1 MTFDECVQSIRKGSV
16 ISFKEYTLDRHERKR
31 LSLNIDGAVVQ
42 EIFPA
47 NETLSR
53 ETLEQYYGTELSE
66 QDYLQLSCMNSP
78 RFVVS
83 LGISENNVMD
93 IKIIILN
100 CDFYNMGHQEITV
113 TNELAPENIAYEP
126 NYVMAQKGWLN
137 NE

>member
-16 ISFKEYTLDRHERKR
+16 ISFKEYTLDRHERKH
-31 LSLNIDGAVVQ
+31 LSLEVDGAVVQ

-53 ETLEQYYGTELSE
+53 EILEQYYGTELAE

-83 LGISENNVMD
+83 LGITEENVMN
-93 IKIIILN
+93 IKILVVN
-100 CDFYNMGHQEITV
+100 RDFYNMGHQEITV

-126 NYVMAQKGWLN
+126 SYVALTQGGWN
-137 NE
+137 